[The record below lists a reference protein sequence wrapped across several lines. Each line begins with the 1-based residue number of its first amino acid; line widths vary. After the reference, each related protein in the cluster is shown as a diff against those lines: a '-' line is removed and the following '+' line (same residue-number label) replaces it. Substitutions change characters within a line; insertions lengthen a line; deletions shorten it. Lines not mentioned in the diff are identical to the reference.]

1 MASEQPA
8 AIADLLLERV
18 PASPEAYPQKLDL
31 VRDAALF
38 VRLDAASYR
47 AASFLDDRILGPDTQ
62 GAWLPLGAVRDAARR
77 VRNSRPVHFIF
88 HTGHV
93 GSTLVSRL
101 LDEIDGVLPL
111 REPLPLRTLA
121 DAHDVLHQQESL
133 LSEGQF
139 GGDLALFMT
148 LWSRGYDTTRCIVLK
163 ATSNAGRMAGPILA
177 HSASSKAIYLNLRA
191 EPYLATL
198 LAGQNSPMDLR
209 GHGPGRIRRLQ
220 ARIGTPLAPLHAM
233 SQGELAAMSWL
244 AESWSQ
250 HEALAQH
257 PRKVVALDF
266 DRFLGNVEE
275 DMGRVLGHFDLA
287 HASHDLSRLVQC
299 GVFGRYAKAPEYAYT
314 PADRANILDASRHA
328 NREEIRKGMAWLE
341 RIAQS
346 DRGAAAILNRTET

>member
-1 MASEQPA
+1 MASEHPA
-8 AIADLLLERV
+8 ALADLLLEKV

-38 VRLDAASYR
+38 VRFDANSYR

-62 GAWLPLGAVRDAARR
+62 GAWLPLGAVREAARH

-121 DAHDVLHQQESL
+121 DAHDVLHEPESL
-133 LSEGQF
+133 LSEAQF
-139 GGDLALFMT
+139 DGDLALLIT
-148 LWSRGYDTTRCIVLK
+148 LWSRGYDTTRCIILK

-177 HSASSKAIYLNLRA
+177 RSENSKAIYLNLRA

-198 LAGQNSPMDLR
+198 LAGQNSPVGLA
-209 GHGPGRIRRLQ
+209 GPRT
-220 ARIGTPLAPLHAM
+220 GTHPQIAGAHQHPLAPLHAM
-233 SQGELAAMSWL
+233 SLGELAAMSWL

-250 HEALAQH
+250 HDAVAQH
-257 PRKVVALDF
+257 SGKSSHWISTNSSPTSRCAWAESSRISICPTTRDKSSDWREV
-266 DRFLGNVEE
+266 RSS
-275 DMGRVLGHFDLA
+275 RVTRRRPNTRTH
-287 HASHDLSRLVQC
+287 RLTGPKFSIV
-299 GVFGRYAKAPEYAYT
+299 
-314 PADRANILDASRHA
+314 RATRTAMKSERGWPGSSASRKPTMPPPA
-328 NREEIRKGMAWLE
+328 
-341 RIAQS
+341 S
-346 DRGAAAILNRTET
+346 